1 MLLDYFFFYLGLG
14 VCRVR
19 RHGNPKRFVARVVC
33 IGYQCDIA
41 MLEVDDEAFWADYTP
56 LQFGKVPQLQESV
69 TCVGYPTGGDNIS
82 VTCGVVSRYTSKRL
96 EQACV

>member
-1 MLLDYFFFYLGLG
+1 MMTTIQLVHD
-14 VCRVR
+14 RVR

-41 MLEVDDEAFWADYTP
+41 LLEVDDEAFWAGYTP
-56 LQFGKVPQLQESV
+56 LQFGGVPHLQESV

-82 VTCGVVSRYTSKRL
+82 VTCGVVSRYH
-96 EQACV
+96 AA